1 MEGHQ
6 VPLDTDYEER
16 CRLNFI
22 YTTKRN
28 DNWKKTLHLIPL
40 GMISLEII
48 PLRKEIHHF
57 IIPWV
62 FRKSSEHTTKL
73 AAPSQIPDAVPLI
86 IISYKINNL
95 IVQVAS
101 V

>member
-1 MEGHQ
+1 MGGHQ
-6 VPLDTDYEER
+6 VPLDTDYEES

-73 AAPSQIPDAVPLI
+73 AAPSQIPDAVPLKT
-86 IISYKINNL
+86 ISYKINNL
-95 IVQVAS
+95 VVQVAS

>member
-1 MEGHQ
+1 MKKD
-6 VPLDTDYEER
+6 VDWI
-16 CRLNFI
+16 LN
-22 YTTKRN
+22 TLQN
-28 DNWKKTLHLIPL
+28 ALHLIPL

-48 PLRKEIHHF
+48 PLQKEVHHF

-73 AAPSQIPDAVPLI
+73 AAPSQIPDAVPLK
-86 IISYKINNL
+86 IISKKINNL

-101 V
+101 E